1 MPSRAASALAA
12 APEGESLVQIGV
24 LAERVGLSLRSVRYY
39 EEVGLLEPAMR
50 STGGFRLYGAEQE
63 ERLVLIKQMKPLGFS
78 LEQMRELLD
87 TLDAAAGTTPGSR
100 RAEQLVDELDREV
113 DEIVLRRHDLE
124 KQLDA
129 ADRLARSLRSVA
141 RSLGGETVS

>member
-1 MPSRAASALAA
+1 MPSRAASALVA

-78 LEQMRELLD
+78 LEQMRELLA

-100 RAEQLVDELDREV
+100 RAEQLVGELDREV

-141 RSLGGETVS
+141 RSLGGETVC